1 MRVLLGVTGGIAAYK
16 AAELTRL
23 LQAAEV
29 EVQVAMTA
37 AAEEFVRPL
46 TFAALTGRQVLG
58 SLWQPQA
65 TSGPQAQGEGEFA
78 IEHIAVAQ
86 AIDALVIAPATANSL
101 AKLAHGLADDLIS
114 TVYLATE
121 APVIVAP
128 AMNVNMWNHP
138 ATQANLRVLEG
149 RGVEIVPP
157 GAGYLACGMT
167 GSGRLAEVEAI
178 AAAVLARLASRQ
190 DLSGEHVLVTAGG
203 TREAIDPVRF
213 LGNRSSGKMGHAL
226 AESAAARGARV
237 TLVTASSLDGPPG
250 QETVRVNTAAEM
262 RAAVLERLDVATVV
276 IGAAAVADFRVRET
290 SPEKLRR
297 VGRMTLELE
306 ATEDILA
313 EAAQRRRP
321 GTLVIAFAAETADL
335 VANARAKLLRKG
347 VDAIVVNDV
356 SAAGLGFDSER
367 NAGMWLTRETAEELG
382 ESSKREMA
390 ERILDRVRCL
400 RAPRAVGAAHAQD
413 FEGQRC
419 LYDLTS
425 LVRNESE

>member
-1 MRVLLGVTGGIAAYK
+1 MKVLLGVTGGIAAYK

-58 SLWQPQA
+58 SLWQPP
-65 TSGPQAQGEGEFA
+65 TDGEGEFA

-101 AKLAHGLADDLIS
+101 AKLAQGLADDLIS

-138 ATQANLRVLEG
+138 ATRANVQALES
-149 RGVEIVPP
+149 RGVEIVAP

-178 AAAVLARLASRQ
+178 AATVLGRLARAR
-190 DLSGEHVLVTAGG
+190 DFAGEHVLVTAGG

-226 AESAAARGARV
+226 AAAAAARGARV
-237 TLVTASSLDGPPG
+237 TLVTASGLDGPAG
-250 QETVRVNTAAEM
+250 QEVVRVNTAEEM
-262 RAAVLERLDVATVV
+262 RAAVLARLDQATVV
-276 IGAAAVADFRVRET
+276 VGAAAVADFRVREV

-297 VGRMTLELE
+297 GGRMMLELE
-306 ATEDILA
+306 ATEDIIA
-313 EAAQRRRP
+313 EAAKRRRP
-321 GTLVIAFAAETADL
+321 GTLVVAFAAETADL
-335 VANARAKLLRKG
+335 AANARAKLLRKG
-347 VDAIVVNDV
+347 VDAVVANDV
-356 SAAGLGFDSER
+356 SGAGIGFDAKR
-367 NAGMWLTRETAEELG
+367 NAGLWLTRERTEELG
-382 ESSKREMA
+382 ESSKRVMA
-390 ERILDRVRCL
+390 ERILDRIRGL
-400 RAPRAVGAAHAQD
+400 RVGSTVAVSA
-413 FEGQRC
+413 
-419 LYDLTS
+419 
-425 LVRNESE
+425 

>member
-1 MRVLLGVTGGIAAYK
+1 MKVLLGVTGGIAAYK

-37 AAEEFVRPL
+37 GAEEFVRPL

-58 SLWQPQA
+58 SLWAPQ
-65 TSGPQAQGEGEFA
+65 TVGEGEFA

-138 ATQANLRVLEG
+138 ATRANVRLLEG

-157 GAGYLACGMT
+157 DAGYLACGMT

-178 AAAVLARLASRQ
+178 AAAVLGRLARGLDSAR
-190 DLSGEHVLVTAGG
+190 DLGGEHVLVTAGG

-226 AESAAARGARV
+226 AEAAAARGARV
-237 TLVTASSLDGPPG
+237 TLVTASGLDGPAG
-250 QETVRVNTAAEM
+250 QEVVRVNTAAEM
-262 RAAVLERLDVATVV
+262 RVAVLGRLAEATVV
-276 IGAAAVADFRVRET
+276 IGAAAVADFRAREV

-297 VGRMTLELE
+297 GGRMMLELE
-306 ATEDILA
+306 ATEDIVA
-313 EAAQRRRP
+313 EVARRRRA
-321 GTLVIAFAAETADL
+321 GTLVVAFAAETADL
-335 VANARAKLLRKG
+335 AANGRAKLLRKG
-347 VDAIVVNDV
+347 VDALVANDV
-356 SAAGLGFDSER
+356 SEAGIGFDVER
-367 NAGMWLTRETAEELG
+367 NAGLWLTRERTEELG
-382 ESSKREMA
+382 ESSKRGMA
-390 ERILDRVRCL
+390 EQILDRVKEL
-400 RAPRAVGAAHAQD
+400 RMAMGALAESRELAHPSSTAD
-413 FEGQRC
+413 R
-419 LYDLTS
+419 
-425 LVRNESE
+425 